1 MEAIVMGANGAIFQ
15 TTIPPEMQGRVF
27 ALLISLGRITLPLGL
42 AIAGPVADALGAQ
55 VWYLTAGI
63 VITVTGVAAFFVPAI
78 MGIEEEA
85 RSRGKATLNRPEANL

>member
-1 MEAIVMGANGAIFQ
+1 
-15 TTIPPEMQGRVF
+15 MQGRVF

-55 VWYLTAGI
+55 VWYLMAGI

-78 MGIEEEA
+78 MRIEEEA
-85 RSRGKATLNRPEANL
+85 RSRGRATLNRPEANL